1 MLIINYFIPSSLEN
15 AYDDMESMKCCVNNN
30 YYYNAWYLLAGNFPT
45 NAGFEC
51 LSNKPLL

>member
-15 AYDDMESMKCCVNNN
+15 AYDDMESMKCCVN
-30 YYYNAWYLLAGNFPT
+30 YNAWYLLAGNFPT

-51 LSNKPLL
+51 LSNKPLS